1 MIINKNKILKAL
13 KRVNAFISNSGINP
27 ILSNLLIRIWPL
39 SQEVEISAT
48 DLDNY
53 YIGRFA
59 AMDIIDSDKCEFM
72 IDNKIFAGV
81 LESLKNTDVK
91 VEIDMDARQITF
103 MAAGAEITLPIM
115 DGDDFPAVS
124 YNSVK
129 EKALFSGTKMFID
142 AFRAVKYCTS
152 KELTKPAFAGIHIN
166 IQEKLK
172 RLVVTATDG
181 KRLAQAICETNLY
194 LAKEAEYIV
203 KPSFLAEWSA
213 CLDEMIKE
221 DSACALALLTDELH
235 FHFRTA
241 SEYFY
246 SRLIEGKFPDASQ
259 VIPKAEA
266 KVTIQADKKNL
277 IENLDTLK
285 FVAKDNAYSIS
296 CNIAGR
302 KLTLESKSKGR
313 GSKIRIDCKAQ
324 TEGELKTNFNML
336 YWRDA
341 LSALNDDDVKIE
353 LTTNQAPLKIHEV
366 KDEVEYYHVLMPVR
380 PSYVE

>member
-1 MIINKNKILKAL
+1 LIINKNKILKAL
-13 KRVNAFISNSGINP
+13 KRVNTFISNSGINP
-27 ILSNLLIRIWPL
+27 TLSNLLIRIWPL

-91 VEIDMDARQITF
+91 VEIDMDARRITF
-103 MAAGAEITLPIM
+103 MADGAEITLPIM
-115 DGDDFPAVS
+115 DGDNFPAVS

-129 EKALFSGTKMFID
+129 EKALFSGNKMFSD
-142 AFRAVKYCTS
+142 AFRAVKYCTAKDS
-152 KELTKPAFAGIHIN
+152 PKAVYTGIHID

-172 RLVVTATDG
+172 RFVVTATDG
-181 KRLAQAICETNLY
+181 KRLAQAICDTNLY
-194 LAKEAEYIV
+194 LAGNYEYIV
-203 KPSFLAEWSA
+203 KPSFLTEWSA

-266 KVTIQADKKNL
+266 KVTIQADKKKL

-285 FVAKDNAYSIS
+285 FVAKDNSYSIACS
-296 CNIAGR
+296 IADR
-302 KLTLESKSKGR
+302 KLTLESNSKGR
-313 GSKIRIDCKAQ
+313 GSKIRVDCKAQ
-324 TEGELKTNFNML
+324 TEGELKINFNML

-341 LSALNDDDVKIE
+341 LSVLGSDDVKIE
-353 LTTNQAPLKIHEV
+353 LTTTQAPMKICEK

-380 PSYVE
+380 PSFTV